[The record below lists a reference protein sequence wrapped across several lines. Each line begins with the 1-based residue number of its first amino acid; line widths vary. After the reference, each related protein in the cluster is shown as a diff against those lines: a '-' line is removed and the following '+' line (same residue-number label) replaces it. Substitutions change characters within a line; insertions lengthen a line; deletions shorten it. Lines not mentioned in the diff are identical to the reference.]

1 MQERAG
7 SPIVTGIRAAEGDH
21 LIASLGGVPLIRDGA
36 AVGAVGVGGG
46 TGEEDEECAQAAV
59 DAVS

>member
-1 MQERAG
+1 MAFGRPSGEMQERAG

-21 LIASLGGVPLIRDGA
+21 MIASLGGVPLIRDGA

-46 TGEEDEECAQAAV
+46 TDGGSTQR
-59 DAVS
+59 